1 MSATDAAGRPGL
13 EAIPPRA
20 WRVLA
25 VTGAAA
31 FMSFL
36 DATIVNIAFPDIESS
51 FRGTP
56 VATLSWV
63 LNAYAI
69 VFAGLLIPAG
79 RIADRIGRRRAFLT
93 GLVLFVGA
101 SALCAA
107 APSAGALVAARALQ
121 AVGAAVLTPTS
132 LALVLPEFP
141 LSRRATA
148 VGVWGMAGAVAAA
161 TGPSLGGVLV
171 DAAGWRWIF
180 LVNLPVGLAAW
191 AAGRR
196 SLRESRDADAR
207 RPDALG
213 SVLVAGAVGLLA
225 LGLVEGPDWGWSD
238 PRVLAAFA
246 AAAALLPLSIV
257 RSQRHPAPAL
267 DLALFRVRSF
277 AIANAGTLAFG
288 AAFYAML
295 LCNVLFLTQ
304 VWGYSVVKAGLAL
317 TPGPLMAAAFAGPAG
332 RLADRFGQRA
342 VAAPGALVYAA
353 GGAMFIAGVGTSPH
367 WVSEWLPATLLTGAG
382 VGLTFPTLGGA
393 AASSLPPARFAV
405 GAAVNATARQ
415 LGAVLGVAI
424 LIALLGTPSSPS
436 AALAAFQRGWAFV
449 ALGGVLAAVA
459 AAGLGRGPVSARLAA
474 APVPATS

>member
-1 MSATDAAGRPGL
+1 MAMSAPAL

-25 VTGAAA
+25 VTAAAA

-36 DATIVNIAFPDIESS
+36 DATIVNIAFPDIERS
-51 FRGTP
+51 FGGTP

-79 RIADRIGRRRAFLT
+79 RIADRVGRRRAFLT
-93 GLVLFVGA
+93 GLLLFVGA

-107 APSAGALVAARALQ
+107 APSAGALVAARAFQ
-121 AVGAAVLTPTS
+121 AIGAAVLIPTS

-141 LSRRATA
+141 VSRRATA
-148 VGVWGMAGAVAAA
+148 VGVWGVAGAVAAA

-191 AAGRR
+191 AMGRR
-196 SLRESRDADAR
+196 VLHESRDADAR
-207 RPDALG
+207 RPDAVG
-213 SVLVAGAVGLLA
+213 SLLVAGAVGLLA
-225 LGLVEGPDWGWSD
+225 LGLVEGPEWGWAD
-238 PRVLAAFA
+238 ARVIASFA
-246 AAAALLPLSIV
+246 VAAALLPLSV
-257 RSQRHPAPAL
+257 LRSLRHPAPAI
-267 DLALFRVRSF
+267 DLTLFRVRSF
-277 AIANAGTLAFG
+277 AVANAGTLAFG

-353 GGAMFIAGVGTSPH
+353 GGLLFITGVGDSPA
-367 WVSEWLPATLLTGAG
+367 WVAEWLPATLLTGAG

-393 AASSLPPARFAV
+393 AASSLPPARFAA
-405 GAAVNATARQ
+405 GAAINATARQ

-424 LIALLGTPSSPS
+424 LIALLGTPASHA
-436 AALAAFQRGWAFV
+436 AALRAFDRGWAFI
-449 ALGGVLAAVA
+449 AIGGVLAAVA
-459 AAGLGRGPVSARLAA
+459 AACLGRGPISARLAA
-474 APVPATS
+474 APKAQAA